1 MCELHKTAGIFCLLV
16 LISVIVLIMWD
27 PMSASL
33 LDADKELEDEC
44 TTTEPAVNYQPT
56 ISNPSDTPSDLGA
69 VPPYLI
75 YSATASYL
83 DMQQLLNFSRCQFKN
98 CVGRFG
104 SPFKDMS
111 NAAIILFQFNYVKDF
126 PEFASDIRGQQYWIV
141 YGYESPGFTGNHW
154 RSTLDGRFNGT
165 VTYRS
170 SSTVFSPYGWTVR
183 RNTSTGLH
191 VKPPTAN
198 KTKGAFAYV
207 SNCKSIGYNR
217 LEIMKALK
225 RYVDVDI
232 FGSCTHHKS
241 PCSRMDFECEAKL
254 HSQYR
259 FYLSFENS
267 MCSEYITEKF
277 WSRLAS
283 PSMFVPVALGG
294 LSVEEYSRVAPPR
307 SFIHAYNFTSI
318 EELGKYLKHLTEDDT
333 AYNRYHEWRSEY
345 RVDDDSFN
353 MCDLCKL
360 ANEKPR
366 LSAIQDVSSWW
377 NSNCNK
383 RIEFKAKGS

>member
-1 MCELHKTAGIFCLLV
+1 MY
-16 LISVIVLIMWD
+16 W
-27 PMSASL
+27 
-33 LDADKELEDEC
+33 
-44 TTTEPAVNYQPT
+44 Q
-56 ISNPSDTPSDLGA
+56 
-69 VPPYLI
+69 PPYHASQSSDEPNEGITLTDLANDSHHII
-75 YSATASYL
+75 YSGTDTFL
-83 DMQQLLNFSRCQFKN
+83 DTQLGFSRCYYKN
-98 CVGRFG
+98 CFIKFG
-104 SPFKDMS
+104 VDFADVSSARVVIFH
-111 NAAIILFQFNYVKDF
+111 FNQVKDF
-126 PEFASDIRGQQYWIV
+126 PEVASNVRREQYWV
-141 YGYESPGFTGNHW
+141 LYGFESPGFPSNLW
-154 RSTLDGRFNGT
+154 PSTFDGRFNAT
-165 VTYRS
+165 LTYRMNS
-170 SSTVFSPYGWTVR
+170 NFYSPYGHTTKLSRPVTVDFKR
-183 RNTSTGLH
+183 IGA
-191 VKPPTAN
+191 K
-198 KTKGAFAYV
+198 KTKGAFVYV
-207 SNCKSIGYNR
+207 SNCKSIGYER
-217 LEIMKALK
+217 LETMIQLQ

-232 FGSCTHHKS
+232 FGSCTDKF

-377 NSNCNK
+377 NSNCNEH
-383 RIEFKAKGS
+383 IQFKAVGSHWNSSFYF